1 MGKLARVALGLSL
14 LSLLL
19 ALVAV
24 DASGNPC
31 AVKNPCAANPCTV
44 KNPCAA
50 NPCAAKASVPAVA
63 VGERAPNFTLAS
75 TTGQKISLSQFQGKK
90 SVLLFFYS
98 QDFNPT

>member
-1 MGKLARVALGLSL
+1 MGKLAKVTLGLSL

-19 ALVAV
+19 VLVAV
-24 DASGNPC
+24 DADGNPGVANPC
-31 AVKNPCAANPCTV
+31 AV

-50 NPCAAKASVPAVA
+50 NPCAAKASIPAVA
-63 VGERAPNFTLAS
+63 IGDRAPNFTLPS
-75 TTGQKISLSQFQGKK
+75 TTGKKISLSQFQGKK

>member
-1 MGKLARVALGLSL
+1 MGKLVRIALGLSL

-19 ALVAV
+19 AVKAV
-24 DASGNPC
+24 DAGG
-31 AVKNPCAANPCTV
+31 NPCAANPCAV

-50 NPCAAKASVPAVA
+50 NPCAAKASIPAVTI
-63 VGERAPNFTLAS
+63 GDRAPNFTLPS
-75 TTGQKISLSQFQGKK
+75 TTGKKISLSQFQGKK